1 MNFLGEQIMQ
11 LSREGGWIFWAL
23 IVLAFGIAFALI
35 SIVHFLR
42 FPNAPRLPAR
52 DWLKMLGREG
62 ADTQAVAR
70 LVPVAAELSLI
81 EQQLFSQLERRIRFA
96 FVLIGAAPL
105 VGLLGTVSGM
115 LATFHGMA
123 SKLSGSPMDV
133 ISGGV
138 SEALITTQTGLVIA
152 VPTFIVATVLNNH
165 FKQLRFAFQKLES
178 AVRRERL
185 GLASNRGSFSESV
198 EVFQSPAS
206 AA

>member
-1 MNFLGEQIMQ
+1 MSYIVEQAMQ

-23 IVLAFGIAFALI
+23 IALAFGIAFGLI

-42 FPNAPRLPAR
+42 FPHAPGLPAR
-52 DWLKMLGREG
+52 DWLKMLGG
-62 ADTQAVAR
+62 DSADDDAVAR
-70 LVPVAAELSLI
+70 LVPVAGELTLI
-81 EQQLFSQLERRIRFA
+81 EQQLFSQLERRIRFV
-96 FVLIGAAPL
+96 FVLIAAAPL

-123 SKLSGSPMDV
+123 SEASESPMDV

-152 VPTFIVATVLNNH
+152 VPTFIVATVLNNY

-178 AVRRERL
+178 AVRRTNL
-185 GLASNRGSFSESV
+185 M
-198 EVFQSPAS
+198 PAVNH
-206 AA
+206 

>member
-1 MNFLGEQIMQ
+1 MNYFGEQMMQ

-23 IVLAFGIAFALI
+23 IALAFGIAFALI

-42 FPNAPRLPAR
+42 FPNAPRLPAG
-52 DWLKMLGREG
+52 DWLKILGHEG
-62 ADTQAVAR
+62 TDDEAVAR
-70 LVPVAAELSLI
+70 LVPVAGELPLI

-96 FVLIGAAPL
+96 FVLISAAPL

-123 SKLSGSPMDV
+123 SKVSGSPMDV

-178 AVRRERL
+178 AVRRTNL
-185 GLASNRGSFSESV
+185 V
-198 EVFQSPAS
+198 PATNY
-206 AA
+206 